1 MMDSYLDF
9 VDISFEGRS
18 LQMRPSQLTTTNIAR
33 AFRLIPDTIILVS
46 DRGTVALPPEV
57 FDDVDECYTW
67 TVEGDKATNGGGNI
81 AARAP
86 KSGVERWKP
95 KTFQPSI
102 STTTSHSVRKQVGQH
117 EHECMHACTKDCML
131 PNNCPPPPPNSVEKK
146 FFIEIPILYLS
157 VSCPTYP
164 KSGQIGDFV
173 EGLKIVEM

>member
-1 MMDSYLDF
+1 MDSYLDF

-46 DRGTVALPPEV
+46 DRGTVALPTDGV

-67 TVEGDKATNGGGNI
+67 TVEGDKATNGGGSI
-81 AARAP
+81 ATRAP

-102 STTTSHSVRKQVGQH
+102 STATSHSVRKQVGQH
-117 EHECMHACTKDCML
+117 EHEHEHERAQKIACWLIRLIIAHTTYF
-131 PNNCPPPPPNSVEKK
+131 CPWERDR
-146 FFIEIPILYLS
+146 L
-157 VSCPTYP
+157 
-164 KSGQIGDFV
+164 
-173 EGLKIVEM
+173 